1 MQWTIGKRLGVGF
14 GLLCGVIAVFGI
26 AAVWRNASNRAQVD
40 RITVITSESIE
51 RAAEIRYHVSD
62 LMAAARQV
70 VIATA
75 KTDQA
80 ALEETSTDIDSALAG
95 LRKATGELIAR
106 TDDEDT
112 RRRCREIQRN
122 IEQWAEV
129 ASRIQE
135 FGAKG
140 LALEAAE
147 ASDAAKGYGE
157 AAQRLAQEVLDAQ
170 EQRLTDERETATSAY
185 RAAQMLTLVM
195 LVVSAGVAGGVF
207 LSIRGMQRQ
216 LRHVARQLREGA
228 EQVAAAAG
236 QVAVSSQSLSQGASQ
251 QAASLEETSASI
263 EEMASMTR
271 LNAERSEQTATLM
284 TGVSNQVSV
293 SDGMLAEMVR
303 SMEGIRESSGKVA
316 RIIKTID
323 EIAFQTNILAL
334 NAAVEAARAGEAGM
348 GFAVVADEVRSLAQ
362 RAAQAARD
370 TASLIEDA
378 AQSAEAG
385 GTKVQQVAAA
395 MSQFATSVGE
405 VKGIADEVSQAS
417 RQQAHGID
425 QVTRAIT
432 DMERVTQTTAATA
445 EESAA
450 ASQQLHG
457 QAETTMQLVR
467 ELDALVGG
475 APARSYRLR
484 RAGGLPAGAP
494 SQRPSRAQA
503 RRRRS
508 QAENVLPLLP
518 ADSEP
523 AEDAQNGTWGPM

>member
-1 MQWTIGKRLGVGF
+1 MQWTIGKRLGAGF
-14 GLLCGVIAVFGI
+14 GLLCAVIAVFGL
-26 AAVWRNASNRAQVD
+26 AAIWRNASNRAQVE
-40 RITVITSESIE
+40 RITSVTAESIE
-51 RAAEIRYHVSD
+51 RAAEVRYHVSD
-62 LMAAARQV
+62 LLAAARQV

-75 KTDQA
+75 KQDQT
-80 ALEETSTDIDSALAG
+80 ALKETSNEIDRALTG
-95 LRKATGELIAR
+95 LRRTTGELIER
-106 TDDEDT
+106 TDDEET

-122 IEQWAEV
+122 IERWAET
-129 ASRIQE
+129 AARIQE

-147 ASDAAKGYGE
+147 ASDAAKGFGL

-170 EQRLTDERETATSAY
+170 EQRLQQERDEAASSY
-185 RAAQMLTLVM
+185 RAAQIL
-195 LVVSAGVAGGVF
+195 GVAMLLVSVAVAVGVF

-236 QVAVSSQSLSQGASQ
+236 QVSVSSQSLSQGASQ

-271 LNAERSEQTATLM
+271 LNAERSEQTAALM
-284 TGVSNQVSV
+284 TGVANQVTV
-293 SDGMLAEMVR
+293 SDQVLADMVR
-303 SMEGIRESSGKVA
+303 SMENIRESSGKVA

-378 AQSAEAG
+378 ARSAEAG

-395 MSQFATSVGE
+395 MSQFASGVGE
-405 VKGIADEVSQAS
+405 VKTIADEVSQAS

-457 QAETTMQLVR
+457 QAEATMQVVR

-475 APARSYRLR
+475 ASASSYRLR
-484 RAGGLPAGAP
+484 RA
-494 SQRPSRAQA
+494 A
-503 RRRRS
+503 RRRSAAAFQHGHAARPGAS
-508 QAENVLPLLP
+508 PENVLPLLP
-518 ADSEP
+518 AERDPRPSRGT
-523 AEDAQNGTWGPM
+523 GTWGPM